1 MSVNVFEDV
10 VYWAKTAM
18 ATAGVLAGGVQHACD
33 SDAGDPAPQT
43 PTSTP
48 TASANPCDTVAL
60 RTAARSP
67 GGADKWTGVIDQDA
81 PWGVLNSVWN
91 HRTALSRGQLTPV
104 APDAITED
112 IGDIAVLQDDG
123 DLFRAFNPYDLRDI
137 SLRFTPN
144 GSGGFDVARIGAA
157 EFRSPLGNQV
167 TLGDDDSTPLSM
179 SFAFPFFDASHS
191 SLFINSDG
199 NLTFEEGDSA
209 STPRSISRLLS
220 GPPRVSPFLSDLD
233 PSVSGGIFAN
243 TAGDSTTV
251 TWCNVP
257 GFGMSATTTVQT
269 TLLSDGVVEMTFDE
283 GIELFDAIV
292 GLSPGRTGGF
302 NAVDLT
308 ETTDSTGT
316 SGAIGERYSQDS
328 ELDIVAV
335 AQKFFATHTD
345 TYDQIIIFGDRPL
358 VFGGAFAFETTV
370 ANSIQGLGQ
379 PTFPVSPEFRSQ
391 ELSSIVVMGW
401 LDKYSDDLTEKIL
414 GENTT
419 MGVLGHEVGHR
430 WLAFFEFSDVDR
442 QQSTS
447 LLGRANAH
455 WSFFFDSDAS
465 VMEGNDIED
474 QGGGMFE
481 TVAAAER
488 YSALDQYAMG
498 VRRDTD
504 VPSFFYVESP
514 TNVLPGAMNTS
525 APQIGVT
532 FSGTRRDVLIQDVID
547 VEGPRVPSVDTSPK
561 VHRAAFIYIVS
572 PGANTDAEEVAKL
585 DRIRSQFETF
595 FDTATDGR
603 MRAETRL
610 GPGS

>member
-1 MSVNVFEDV
+1 MSVNVFDDI

-18 ATAGVLAGGVQHACD
+18 VTAGVLAGGVQHACD
-33 SDAGDPAPQT
+33 SGSST
-43 PTSTP
+43 PTSDTPTNTP
-48 TASANPCDTVAL
+48 TASTNPCDTVAF
-60 RTAARSP
+60 RAASLPRLGP
-67 GGADKWTGVIDQDA
+67 DKWTGVIDQDA
-81 PWGVLNSVWN
+81 PWGVLDSLWN
-91 HRTALSRGQLTPV
+91 HRSALARGQLAPV
-104 APDAITED
+104 APDAMTED
-112 IGDIAVLQDDG
+112 IGDIAVLQDEG
-123 DLFRAFNPYDLRDI
+123 DLFRAFNPYDLRDL

-144 GSGGFDVARIGAA
+144 SGGGYDVTRLGSS
-157 EFRSPLGNQV
+157 EFRSPLGDRV
-167 TLGDDDSTPLSM
+167 TLGDDDSTSLAL
-179 SFAFPFFDASHS
+179 SFAFPFFGESHS

-199 NLTFEEGDSA
+199 NLTFEQGDNA
-209 STPRSISRLLS
+209 STPRSVSRHIS

-233 PSVSGGIFAN
+233 PSVSGGVFASN
-243 TAGDSTTV
+243 TTDRTTV

-257 GFGMSATTTVQT
+257 GFGLSATTTVQT
-269 TLLSDGVVEMTFDE
+269 SLLSDGVVEMVFDD

-292 GLSPGRTGGF
+292 GVSPGRTGTF
-302 NAVDLT
+302 NAVDLSQT
-308 ETTDSTGT
+308 EANTGST
-316 SGAIGERYSQDS
+316 GAIGERFSQES
-328 ELDIVAV
+328 ELDLVAV
-335 AQKFFATHTD
+335 AQKFFQTHPD
-345 TYDQIIIFGDRPL
+345 AYDQILIFGDRPL

-370 ANSIQGLGQ
+370 GNGIQGLGQ

-401 LDKYSDDLTEKIL
+401 LGKYSDDLTEKIL
-414 GENTT
+414 SENTT

-442 QQSTS
+442 QRSTA

-465 VMEGNDIED
+465 VMEGNDIQD
-474 QGGGMFE
+474 LGGGMFE

-498 VRRDTD
+498 LRRDTE

-525 APQIGVT
+525 APQVGVT

-547 VEGPRVPSVDTSPK
+547 IEGPRVPSVDTSPK
-561 VHRAAFIYIVS
+561 VHRQAFIYIVS
-572 PGANTDAEEVAKL
+572 PDTAADADEVAKL
-585 DRIRSQFETF
+585 DRIRGQFETF

-610 GPGS
+610 RPGS